1 LNRLVFKPYRS
12 ISDQVFEFLKE
23 RIVTSDIRPGSR
35 LLQAKLAEEL
45 QVSRMP
51 IREAFHRLQQAG
63 FVERVPQGG
72 VRVSPLSAQTINE
85 VLGIRGILEAY
96 AIELACDGIT
106 PDDLMELK
114 LILRRARELTDSTSV
129 DRETKI
135 KKLFE
140 LNTRLHDLIYRAT
153 GNAHLIKL
161 IGDLKDLVLRMRA
174 MSVRKDSSWLQTWQ
188 DHGQLV
194 DCLERRD
201 KEEAVRIMKAHIANA
216 AYFTLLT
223 AEQDEGEASQGGPGE
238 ADGRDDG

>member
-1 LNRLVFKPYRS
+1 MNKIIFKPSRS
-12 ISDQVFEFLKE
+12 ISDQVYEFLKE

-72 VRVSPLSAQTINE
+72 VRVSPLSSQTINE
-85 VLGIRGILEAY
+85 VLGIRGVLEAY
-96 AIELACDGIT
+96 AIELACDGVT
-106 PDDLMELK
+106 PDDLIELK
-114 LILRRARELTDSTSV
+114 LILQRARELTDSTSV

-140 LNTRLHDLIYRAT
+140 MNTRLHDLIYRAT
-153 GNAHLIKL
+153 GNAYLIRL
-161 IGDLKDLVLRMRA
+161 IADLKDLVLRMRA
-174 MSVRKDSSWLQTWQ
+174 LSVRKDSSWLQTWRE
-188 DHGQLV
+188 HGQLV

-201 KEEAVRIMKAHIANA
+201 KKEAIRIMKAHIANA
-216 AYFTLLT
+216 AYFTLQVV
-223 AEQDEGEASQGGPGE
+223 EQNEDESFQGGPG
-238 ADGRDDG
+238 